1 MPNSIHEAEYI
12 YDNNADAV
20 IKCMLCM
27 EFAVTA
33 SLLIANNPEYCEN
46 IHYFQQNKVINHFEW
61 VKVTSVL

>member
-33 SLLIANNPEYCEN
+33 SLLIANNPN
-46 IHYFQQNKVINHFEW
+46 IAR
-61 VKVTSVL
+61 TSIIFNRIK